1 MLLIQI
7 VVRTYD
13 PKTML
18 DINVELNVT
27 VQCPPQV
34 EKQCTDTGG
43 SCDMSRKFK
52 KTKFQVEEALKS
64 VKKLQNEVEKKCD
77 NEGGPRWRRSRG
89 WTRGWQFFYTIQLPH
104 MTWMTTETFVIYTN
118 ISYLLMIYWYGY
130 YSNSLS
136 SWFELEAT
144 STISLHLT
152 SSMASQI
159 IACKQLIYVY

>member
-43 SCDMSRKFK
+43 TCDMSRKFK

-89 WTRGWQFFYTIQLPH
+89 WSRGWQFLIQSRAPQSQLKSNYH
-104 MTWMTTETFVIYTN
+104 TWMTTETFVIYL
-118 ISYLLMIYWYGY
+118 IYLLSFNDLLIWLLFKFIKFMIWIG
-130 YSNSLS
+130 SNKHH
-136 SWFELEAT
+136 FAAPY
-144 STISLHLT
+144 I
-152 SSMASQI
+152 
-159 IACKQLIYVY
+159 

>member
-1 MLLIQI
+1 MTLPMLMIQI

-77 NEGGPRWRRSRG
+77 NEGGSRWRRPRGWSRG
-89 WTRGWQFFYTIQLPH
+89 
-104 MTWMTTETFVIYTN
+104 
-118 ISYLLMIYWYGY
+118 
-130 YSNSLS
+130 
-136 SWFELEAT
+136 
-144 STISLHLT
+144 
-152 SSMASQI
+152 
-159 IACKQLIYVY
+159 

>member
-1 MLLIQI
+1 MTLPMLLIQI

-18 DINVELNVT
+18 DINVEVNVT

-34 EKQCTDTGG
+34 EKQCTDLGG

-89 WTRGWQFFYTIQLPH
+89 WTRG
-104 MTWMTTETFVIYTN
+104 
-118 ISYLLMIYWYGY
+118 
-130 YSNSLS
+130 
-136 SWFELEAT
+136 
-144 STISLHLT
+144 
-152 SSMASQI
+152 
-159 IACKQLIYVY
+159 

>member
-89 WTRGWQFFYTIQLPH
+89 WSRGWQFFIQSNYH
-104 MTWMTTETFVIYTN
+104 TWHEWQQKLLLYIQIYL
-118 ISYLLMIYWYGY
+118 ISFNDLLIWLLFKFIKFMIWIG
-130 YSNSLS
+130 SNKHH
-136 SWFELEAT
+136 FAAPY
-144 STISLHLT
+144 I
-152 SSMASQI
+152 
-159 IACKQLIYVY
+159 

>member
-89 WTRGWQFFYTIQLPH
+89 WSRGWQFLYNPGGLNQNWNQITTHEWQQKLLLYIQ
-104 MTWMTTETFVIYTN
+104 IYL
-118 ISYLLMIYWYGY
+118 ISFNDLLIWLLSKFIKFMIWIG
-130 YSNSLS
+130 SNKHH
-136 SWFELEAT
+136 FAAPY
-144 STISLHLT
+144 I
-152 SSMASQI
+152 
-159 IACKQLIYVY
+159 

>member
-27 VQCPPQV
+27 VQCPTQV

-89 WTRGWQFFYTIQLPH
+89 WSRG
-104 MTWMTTETFVIYTN
+104 
-118 ISYLLMIYWYGY
+118 
-130 YSNSLS
+130 
-136 SWFELEAT
+136 
-144 STISLHLT
+144 
-152 SSMASQI
+152 
-159 IACKQLIYVY
+159 